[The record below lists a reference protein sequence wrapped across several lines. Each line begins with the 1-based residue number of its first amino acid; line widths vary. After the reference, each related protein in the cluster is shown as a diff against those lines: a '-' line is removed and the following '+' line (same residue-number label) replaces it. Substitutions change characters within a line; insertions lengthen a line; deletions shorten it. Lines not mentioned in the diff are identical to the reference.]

1 LRCHV
6 DDNFDA
12 PLATTQTDRRTDGRT
27 ATRCSVRRTDAT
39 GQLLL
44 ADICPPPRAPAPRS
58 REKRHRRPPV
68 MVGFRVTELVFRV
81 TIGVIGVSVGLI
93 EFGFCYVEPNT
104 KYRPFRRHS
113 FQPIS
118 WLSAEKVRVWITTP
132 PGRRAEYCNERVCVC
147 VCLSVRDRVFRT
159 ARPIFTKFFAHVNYG
174 RGSVL
179 RWRRGDMLRI
189 SGFMDDV
196 ISAHTP
202 RLLDVATQ
210 PRRSS
215 HAAHLS

>member
-1 LRCHV
+1 MRCHV

-12 PLATTQTDRRTDGRT
+12 PLATTQTDRRT

-147 VCLSVRDRVFRT
+147 VCVCLSAIVSSELHVRFSRNF
-159 ARPIFTKFFAHVNYG
+159 
-174 RGSVL
+174 L
-179 RWRRGDMLRI
+179 RMLT
-189 SGFMDDV
+189 M
-196 ISAHTP
+196 A
-202 RLLDVATQ
+202 VA
-210 PRRSS
+210 RSS
-215 HAAHLS
+215 VGGVVICYVFPVLWMTSYLHTRQGCSTSPPSRGAAHMPPT